1 MGEGMYAQFFT
12 VVRQENWDRK
22 NNQSTESTVDGSMF
36 VNKITEQNSGGIG
49 KLTIIMWIKFIITKI
64 FLSV

>member
-49 KLTIIMWIKFIITKI
+49 KLTIIIWIKFIITKI

>member
-1 MGEGMYAQFFT
+1 MGEGMHAQFFI

-49 KLTIIMWIKFIITKI
+49 KLTIIIWIKFIITKI